1 MSGSRNQSVSSRA
14 AYAFGAILR
23 RPWFSERAF
32 KQIIASLTAACVI
45 LGVTSRGKERDAA
58 AALIQPQQPTAQS
71 SSQAGNPAAGNGE
84 SEAASLRAATLEQL
98 KGIGAVT
105 APVSA
110 AASGSAAAEP
120 DAGAATGSAAPKPD
134 GSLPVSSLSS
144 ISIDLGA
151 QKPLQKLLQD
161 RLYWLDE
168 YGKLMSAHKTA
179 SSPESNP
186 EHQAAQAKSE
196 LTNLN
201 GMLTQATGAPET
213 LLPPS
218 FKTSGK
224 APAVVVA
231 EMKDAIEATTNELGE
246 WKGKVEALKS
256 AKADRESKQKARAA
270 ERDKVFQRV
279 TTLKSKGT
287 DHESAVT
294 DAQTLEHRRLA
305 QERLINYQW
314 EVRVES
320 LRLQVIED
328 QIALDIKLAD
338 TRELQT
344 QVCQA
349 HLRLAER
356 MLELMR
362 ARYREASDKEERDL
376 NRAEADEKSKARW
389 SGDPLE
395 RFRARRMAELL
406 ALQALVLK
414 SEQALATSP
423 SPSFEEQRNL
433 ADRADRDFARIKE
446 LLDDGRVSR
455 LDAIRLNNDFRRI
468 GPERDRLLRNE
479 MAAVEAQL
487 QFFED
492 ALTNVEI
499 ELLQDSLHDRFEQ
512 DLLRERVSPERWAD
526 GEKLLIE
533 LEHQQREILKH
544 RRKALERL
552 SERASHT
559 LQQVVRRLG
568 ILDQEYGFIR
578 TQIFWVRDQE
588 PISLGTMWTGVREF
602 NSLVKA
608 LLQLAQESTKPNLW
622 CQPSGEFMVIALTAL
637 VLPILLMK
645 MRRAIGELI
654 QTDLSEAR
662 S

>member
-1 MSGSRNQSVSSRA
+1 M
-14 AYAFGAILR
+14 
-23 RPWFSERAF
+23 ER
-32 KQIIASLTAACVI
+32 Q
-45 LGVTSRGKERDAA
+45 
-58 AALIQPQQPTAQS
+58 
-71 SSQAGNPAAGNGE
+71 N
-84 SEAASLRAATLEQL
+84 
-98 KGIGAVT
+98 
-105 APVSA
+105 
-110 AASGSAAAEP
+110 GSA
-120 DAGAATGSAAPKPD
+120 
-134 GSLPVSSLSS
+134 
-144 ISIDLGA
+144 
-151 QKPLQKLLQD
+151 Q
-161 RLYWLDE
+161 
-168 YGKLMSAHKTA
+168 
-179 SSPESNP
+179 
-186 EHQAAQAKSE
+186 
-196 LTNLN
+196 
-201 GMLTQATGAPET
+201 
-213 LLPPS
+213 
-218 FKTSGK
+218 
-224 APAVVVA
+224 
-231 EMKDAIEATTNELGE
+231 
-246 WKGKVEALKS
+246 KS

-287 DHESAVT
+287 DYESAVT

-328 QIALDIKLAD
+328 QNALDIKLAD

-344 QVCQA
+344 QACHA

-468 GPERDRLLRNE
+468 GPERERLLRNE

-533 LEHQQREILKH
+533 LEHQQREILEAAAARH
-544 RRKALERL
+544 SNGSRNERL
-552 SERASHT
+552 T
-559 LQQVVRRLG
+559 LFSRSSAVWEYWTRNMGSSAHKSSGYATKSRSRSGLCG
-568 ILDQEYGFIR
+568 QEFANSTPWSKR
-578 TQIFWVRDQE
+578 CCNWPKNRQS
-588 PISLGTMWTGVREF
+588 PISGV
-602 NSLVKA
+602 SLPA
-608 LLQLAQESTKPNLW
+608 SSW
-622 CQPSGEFMVIALTAL
+622 
-637 VLPILLMK
+637 
-645 MRRAIGELI
+645 
-654 QTDLSEAR
+654 
-662 S
+662 